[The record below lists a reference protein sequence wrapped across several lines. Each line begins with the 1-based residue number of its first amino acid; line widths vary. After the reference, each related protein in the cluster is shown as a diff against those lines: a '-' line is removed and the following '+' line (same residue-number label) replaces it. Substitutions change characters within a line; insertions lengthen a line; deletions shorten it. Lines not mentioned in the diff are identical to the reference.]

1 MTSSVFE
8 ADIRVADVQ
17 INDVELSVRLKDG
30 RTIAAPLAWYPR
42 LLHATKAQRRKWEI
56 AGGGYGIHWPE
67 SDEDLSVEGLLRGAR
82 APVPQ
87 HRTKRASGSKRPH

>member
-17 INDVELSVRLKDG
+17 VSDVELSVRLKDG

-42 LLHATKAQRRKWEI
+42 LLYATKAQRRKWEI

-67 SDEDLSVEGLLRGAR
+67 IDEDLSVEGLLLGAR

-87 HRTKRASGSKRPH
+87 RRTKRAGGGKRPH